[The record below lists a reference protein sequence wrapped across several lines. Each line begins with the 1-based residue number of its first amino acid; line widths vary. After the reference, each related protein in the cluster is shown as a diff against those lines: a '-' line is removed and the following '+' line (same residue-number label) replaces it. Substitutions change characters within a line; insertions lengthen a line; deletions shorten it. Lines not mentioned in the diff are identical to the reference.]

1 MFAKSVFILAI
12 LNRLLGGGHMSSH
25 YQTATN
31 YIFSTRAGF
40 ARFLFCFGFLMLNPT
55 LVYNTER
62 EKNCKRLRS

>member
-1 MFAKSVFILAI
+1 
-12 LNRLLGGGHMSSH
+12 MSSH

-40 ARFLFCFGFLMLNPT
+40 PRFLFCFGFLMLNPT

-62 EKNCKRLRS
+62 EKNRKRLRS

>member
-1 MFAKSVFILAI
+1 
-12 LNRLLGGGHMSSH
+12 MSSH

>member
-1 MFAKSVFILAI
+1 
-12 LNRLLGGGHMSSH
+12 MSSH
-25 YQTATN
+25 YQTTTN

-62 EKNCKRLRS
+62 EKIVNVSALDKRGNFLKSKFAYINC